1 MLQVI
6 ADLGTLKLFGSEIP
20 LRVFGY
26 GAMLVVGFILGIYLA
41 RWRARRSG
49 ENPDVIT
56 NCGILALVAG
66 VLGARAAYVIEN
78 WSTFATADN
87 RLAEIINITGGG
99 LIYYGGLSLA
109 TATVLLYLWIKRLSV
124 RRYLDILAASIM
136 LGLAFG
142 RAGCI
147 LNGCCFGGPCRADW
161 ALALRFPMFSRPLIK
176 LNGTPGPFSDGA
188 DGPSPLYGDQL
199 SRGVVNPDERLVNLL
214 SPAVLHP
221 PRYLHGRL
229 GTGQLATML
238 GNEESAR
245 KAFYHLAGP
254 DGLLSE
260 NEFIQAVRNGNN
272 FLRGSEHWDE
282 ARSFD
287 TNRDDKLSFD
297 DSWRYLQ
304 FRRDWLVGK
313 FDADADGK
321 LNPAERQLADSYL
334 QEDLYALAG
343 NEWSQPVRPAQPL
356 GLINALL
363 LAALLMGF
371 YRLRRREGQVFA
383 LMLVL
388 YPITRFVLESIRAD
402 NPHDLLHG
410 ILTHNQHTS
419 LIMLAGGIGLF
430 VLLGFLKPSAGPLWA
445 ERLGAEERN
454 QRTGR
459 HRQQNKRTR
468 KDRQ

>member
-6 ADLGTLKLFGSEIP
+6 ADLGTLKLFGWEIP

-41 RWRARRSG
+41 RWRARRAG
-49 ENPDVIT
+49 ENPDVII

-66 VLGARAAYVIEN
+66 VLGARVAYVIEN

-99 LIYYGGLSLA
+99 LIYYGGLALA
-109 TATVLLYLWIKRLSV
+109 TVTVLLYLWLKHLSV

-142 RAGCI
+142 RAGCT

-161 ALALRFPMFSRPLIK
+161 ALAMQFPMFSRPLIK

-188 DGPSPLYGDQL
+188 DGPSPLYGNQL
-199 SRGVVNPDERLVNLL
+199 SRGLVNPDERLRNLL
-214 SPAVLHP
+214 SPAMLHP

-229 GTGQLATML
+229 ETDQLATML
-238 GNEESAR
+238 GGEESAR
-245 KAFYHLAGP
+245 KAFYQIAGP

-260 NEFIQAVRNGNN
+260 NEFIQAVRNGDG

-282 ARSFD
+282 AVGFD
-287 TNRDDKLSFD
+287 TNGDDKLSFD
-297 DSWRYLQ
+297 DAWRYLQ

-313 FDADADGK
+313 FDADGK
-321 LNPAERQLADSYL
+321 LTPAEQQLADSYL
-334 QEDLYALAG
+334 RKDLYALAG
-343 NEWSQPVRPAQPL
+343 NEWSAPVRPAQPL

-363 LAALLMGF
+363 LAALLTGF

-410 ILTHNQHTS
+410 ILTHNQYTS

-430 VLLGFLKPSAGPLWA
+430 VLLRFMKPSAGPLWA
-445 ERLGAEERN
+445 ERLADEERN
-454 QRTGR
+454 RRSGR
-459 HRQQNKRTR
+459 GQQQAKRTR
-468 KDRQ
+468 KDR